1 MSKIMFGSKIFV
13 WSIVIVNV
21 IIRNLESNLVYLNH
35 LLINF
40 YTKFY
45 TIERAN
51 CWELLGVFCF
61 W

>member
-1 MSKIMFGSKIFV
+1 MSKIMLGSKIFV

-51 CWELLGVFCF
+51 CWELLSVFCF